1 MGKVKVLILRT
12 AGTNCDWET
21 EHGFALA
28 GAKPERIHI
37 SRLLDDSVSLSDYGI
52 LVIPGGFSYGDDLSA
67 GKVLANELRFKL
79 QDQVFSFAESG
90 RAIVGICNGFQV
102 LVKTGLLPFS
112 QRGNAVCAT
121 LTFNDSGCFEDR
133 WIYLRCTGKS
143 PLLAGLSGETITL
156 PVAHGEGK
164 FLTEKK
170 EGLETLQKNG
180 QVVFQYAEPDGSV
193 ALNYPEN
200 PNGSVEA
207 VAAVT
212 NEKGNILGM
221 MPHPERFLYPC
232 CHPAWTRQKGKST
245 DGLRLLKSIVRY
257 AR

>member
-1 MGKVKVLILRT
+1 MKKTKVLILRT

-28 GAKPERIHI
+28 GATPERVHI
-37 SRLLDDSVSLSDYGI
+37 SRLLEGSVSLFDYGI

-79 QDQVFSFAESG
+79 QDQILSFAESG
-90 RAIVGICNGFQV
+90 RPIIGICNGFQV

-112 QRGNAVCAT
+112 RERGSVCAT
-121 LTFNDSGCFEDR
+121 LTFNDSGRFEAR

-164 FLTEKK
+164 FLTGDKK
-170 EGLETLQKNG
+170 DLETLRKNG
-180 QVVFQYAEPDGSV
+180 QVALQYATPEGKETLD
-193 ALNYPEN
+193 YPEN
-200 PNGSVEA
+200 PNGSA
-207 VAAVT
+207 KAIAAVT

-221 MPHPERFLYPC
+221 MPHPERFLYPY
-232 CHPAWTRQKGKST
+232 CHPAWTRQEGKST
-245 DGLRLLKSIVRY
+245 DGLRVLKSIVRY
-257 AR
+257 AQ